1 MRYFCA
7 LKTRYHGRL
16 DFLIIVIVPRFC
28 VLNAFA
34 RILPSR
40 SQVYRLSLTGLL
52 ATLALPAAGQDNKD
66 TSSVHQPEAFGQCKA
81 QLEDRAIA
89 AGVSRDTASDVLA
102 SVEHLDRVIELDRR
116 QPEFTTTFADYL
128 GRRVNAD
135 RIEKGREL
143 LEQHSDLLHRVTEET
158 GVPAPYLVAFWG
170 LETNF
175 GSYFGKMSVPSA
187 LTTLACDPRRSSFFT
202 EQLIAAL
209 RIIDEGAIPAEQME
223 GSWAGAMGH
232 VQFMPTVFL
241 KHAVDAD
248 GDGKRDLW
256 NSLPDAMMSA
266 GKFLESMGW
275 NPDYRWGREV
285 LLPDQFDYALADGR
299 RLPLSKWRQLGITD
313 AFGKP
318 LADEPIDAALVV
330 PAGHEGPAFLAYHN
344 FKVIMG
350 WNRSEF
356 YAIAVGHL
364 ADRVAGAGRLQNPP
378 PEDLPA
384 LSRAAILD
392 LQRSLNQ
399 RGYDSGKPDGIIGS
413 GTRSAIRKYQAAAGL
428 IADGYPGQA
437 VLKQLG
443 IETNQ

>member
-1 MRYFCA
+1 M
-7 LKTRYHGRL
+7 
-16 DFLIIVIVPRFC
+16 
-28 VLNAFA
+28 LNAFA
-34 RILPSR
+34 RILPPR
-40 SQVYRLSLTGLL
+40 SMVYRLSLTGLL
-52 ATLALPAAGQDNKD
+52 ATLALPAAGEATDSAK
-66 TSSVHQPEAFGQCKA
+66 QPDSFGQCKA
-81 QLEDRAIA
+81 QLEDRAIS
-89 AGVSRDTASDVLA
+89 AGVSRDTASSVLA
-102 SVEHLDRVIELDRR
+102 DVQHLNRVIELDRR

-128 GRRVNAD
+128 GRRVNEN
-135 RIEKGREL
+135 RISNGRRLLEEHEEL
-143 LEQHSDLLHRVTEET
+143 LARVTAET

-187 LTTLACDPRRSSFFT
+187 LTTLACDPRRSNFFT

-209 RIIDEGAIPAEQME
+209 RIIDEGAIPAKQME

-285 LLPDQFDYALADGR
+285 ILPEQFDYALADGR
-299 RLPLSKWRQLGITD
+299 RLPLSKWRELGITD
-313 AFGKP
+313 AFGNA

-378 PEDLPA
+378 PDDLPA
-384 LSRAAILD
+384 LSRAAILE
-392 LQRSLNQ
+392 LQRTLNQ
-399 RGYDSGKPDGIIGS
+399 RGFDSGKPDGIIGS
-413 GTRSAIRKYQAAAGL
+413 GTRSAIRQYQSSAGL
-428 IADGYPGQA
+428 VADGYPGQT
-437 VLKQLG
+437 VLDKLG
-443 IETNQ
+443 INIDR